1 MPKPASNKTDIERL
15 EAQIAELENQ
25 LKAAEMKVLF
35 HSKMIDLAEERF
47 NITIRKQDDDI
58 E

>member
-1 MPKPASNKTDIERL
+1 MPKPASNETDIERI

-47 NITIRKQDDDI
+47 NITIRIQDDI

>member
-25 LKAAEMKVLF
+25 LKAADMKVRYYA
-35 HSKMIDLAEERF
+35 KMIDLAEEQF
-47 NITIRKQDDDI
+47 NITIRIQDDI